1 MTLPKMRTAPE
12 AIKEIKELDP
22 RSCLTLNAIR
32 SMMRTGKIPVTYSG
46 TKRLINLDLLIE
58 HLYKDNTDTRI
69 TPNLRA
75 NPNTAKSAD
84 YHNKAKKESAC
95 RSKHP
100 LRY

>member
-32 SMMRTGKIPVTYSG
+32 SMMRTGKIRVTYSG

-58 HLYKDNTDTRI
+58 HLYKDNTELASEPEYGKIRR
-69 TPNLRA
+69 L
-75 NPNTAKSAD
+75 S
-84 YHNKAKKESAC
+84 
-95 RSKHP
+95 
-100 LRY
+100 

>member
-1 MTLPKMRTAPE
+1 MTQLIIDLSPNNTVEYKYTTTVPRFLTARA

-58 HLYKDNTDTRI
+58 HLYKDNTDLASEPEYGKIRR
-69 TPNLRA
+69 L
-75 NPNTAKSAD
+75 S
-84 YHNKAKKESAC
+84 
-95 RSKHP
+95 
-100 LRY
+100 